1 MDVTDRPV
9 FEARARGLMVGLAL
23 GDAYS
28 ASSDAGP
35 LPGTCLTQLACFTLE
50 GAIRACVRQDNKGIC
65 DPPSVIWHALAR
77 WAHIQGLGP
86 QFAESW
92 TGGSTVWPDGW
103 LHHVRPLSIRRGD
116 APATVQSLTVSP
128 GVPDRPRTTSGGH
141 HAVTRVLP
149 IAIMG
154 FSDPGEMGRA
164 VAALTHGQEDAL
176 LASSSAVSIAA
187 QLLVEGERS
196 VLERGVGLSGRDIV
210 GTAAHALHHGAQATT
225 LSAGDFERLAQI
237 AGPHGRGPMTV
248 GAALFG
254 ALHGIDALHHAVSQ
268 LEMGWVADRLAR
280 DAVAERLDH
289 PAGTEYS
296 TGSDPMWWSMYP
308 GW

>member
-1 MDVTDRPV
+1 M
-9 FEARARGLMVGLAL
+9 GLAL
-23 GDAYS
+23 GDAASS
-28 ASSDAGP
+28 ASSDPGP

-86 QFAESW
+86 QFAENW

-116 APATVQSLTVSP
+116 APATVQSLTASP
-128 GVPDRPRTTSGGH
+128 GVPERPRTTSGGH

-154 FSDPGEMGRA
+154 FSDPAGMGSE

-176 LASSSAVSIAA
+176 LAAASAVSVAT
-187 QLLVEGERS
+187 QLLVEGEPS
-196 VLERGVGLSGRDIV
+196 VLERAVEISGRDLV
-210 GTAAHALHHGAQATT
+210 GTAAHALHHGAQAA
-225 LSAGDFERLAQI
+225 LSADDFETLAQS
-237 AGPHGRGPMTV
+237 AGSHGKGPMIV
-248 GAALFG
+248 GAAMFG
-254 ALHGIDALHHAVSQ
+254 ALHGVDALGHVVSR
-268 LEMGWVADRLAR
+268 LEVGWVADRLAG

-296 TGSDPMWWSMYP
+296 TGSDPMWWSNYP